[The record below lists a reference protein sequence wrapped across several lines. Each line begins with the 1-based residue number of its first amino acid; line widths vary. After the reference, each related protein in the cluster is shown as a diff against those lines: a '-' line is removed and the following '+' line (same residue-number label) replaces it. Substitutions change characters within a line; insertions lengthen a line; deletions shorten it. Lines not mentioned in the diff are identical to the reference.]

1 MQVGGITEIIMHFV
15 GLLHIDLDPER
26 VWERVEGSAKI
37 AIAPFDAVDGRSPSP
52 PPADIALDPAGA
64 TTLPHAQTDAD
75 SPLRFDH
82 LKYHPLAGHPFH
94 AQPPSPPIHLV
105 PPDLPAGGGGGGD
118 GADSGLQASYPVPDE
133 IVADVHQ
140 ANMLIADNVMVDRT
154 GAWAEASSAT
164 GLHLQHMIDI
174 SEAAGAQVGVPF
186 GSSASTLVAGVD
198 AHADQIFGSHPDM
211 SVMTP
216 GTTVDGISTS
226 SDGSPGAVAFPDAVL
241 NALTQASALIA
252 AGNTATAVPFGISVE
267 TGGNTVANAAVIV
280 DTSAAHLDQIVMGNA
295 YHADIIVQDNVVSTI
310 DNLALVQSE
319 ASSAGALTAV
329 LSNALDTIHNTAHF
343 EAGPLDVSGVVTAS
357 LGAGWSVN
365 IAQGDFYDIQTI
377 TQQNVLINDNVYVG
391 TPQTDHYQAV
401 LGGNIQGNG
410 YELIH
415 DGPSYDLLIV
425 MGNSYTGTFISQTN
439 VLLAHNATGVTL
451 PSDPSDTTIAAGG
464 NVVTNEASIYDA
476 SNSATQPLSADVS
489 ALAQELLASNGTQI
503 PAGTNLAFPGLGGP
517 LDILLV
523 TGNYYSLNVISQT
536 NVVANSGVVDADLSK
551 VLAGTPTTVV
561 TGANTLQN
569 SAAVVT
575 VAGQSTANYVGGQAY
590 DSAFLVQANV
600 VSTQAQTQ
608 FVQPSA
614 LVPEL
619 AAFLSSE
626 ATTGHETTSPPTVTA
641 ALLNAAH
648 QDVLAGTLH

>member
-26 VWERVEGSAKI
+26 IWERVEGSAKI
-37 AIAPFDAVDGRSPSP
+37 TTAPFDAFDGRSPSP
-52 PPADIALDPAGA
+52 LPADIALDPAGPMG
-64 TTLPHAQTDAD
+64 LPHGQTDAE

-82 LKYHPLAGHPFH
+82 LKYHPLTGHPFH
-94 AQPPSPPIHLV
+94 AQPTLPQIHLL
-105 PPDLPAGGGGGGD
+105 PPDLSAGSGGD
-118 GADSGLQASYPVPDE
+118 GGYSDSGLQVSYPVPDE

-140 ANMLIADNVMVDRT
+140 ANILIADNVMVDRAS
-154 GAWAEASSAT
+154 AWAEASPAT
-164 GLHLQHMIDI
+164 GLHLQHMIDV
-174 SEAAGAQVGVPF
+174 SETAGAQVGVPF
-186 GSSASTLVAGVD
+186 GASAGTLVTSVD
-198 AHADQIFGSHPDM
+198 AHADQIFGPHPDM
-211 SVMTP
+211 NSLTP

-226 SDGSPGAVAFPDAVL
+226 ADGSPGAVTFPDALL

-252 AGNTATAVPFGISVE
+252 ADGTATGVPFGVSVE

-295 YHADIIVQDNVVSTI
+295 YHADIIVQENVVSTI
-310 DNLALVQSE
+310 DNLTLVQSG
-319 ASSAGALTAV
+319 ASSAGALSTV

-343 EAGPLDVSGVVTAS
+343 ETGPLDVSGVVNAS

-365 IAQGDFYDIQTI
+365 IVQGDFYDIQTI
-377 TQQNVLINDNVYVG
+377 TQQNVLINDNIYVG

-425 MGNSYTGTFISQTN
+425 MGNSYAATFISQTN

-451 PSDPSDTTIAAGG
+451 PSDPSGTTIAAGG

-476 SNSATQPLSADVS
+476 ANNATQPLPAEIS
-489 ALAQELLASNGTQI
+489 ALAQELAASNGTQI
-503 PAGTNLAFPGLGGP
+503 PAGTDLSFPGLGGP

-523 TGNYYSLNVISQT
+523 TGNYYDLNVISQT
-536 NVVANSGVVDADLSK
+536 NIVANNGVVDADLSK
-551 VLAGTPTTVV
+551 VATGTPATVM

-569 SAAVVT
+569 SAAVVA

-600 VSTQAQTQ
+600 VSTQTQTQ
-608 FVQPSA
+608 VVQPST

-619 AAFLSSE
+619 AAFLSGE
-626 ATTGHETTSPPTVTA
+626 ATTGHEATSPPAVTS